1 VGFLLFGMQI
11 TPARDGKPVTIEL
24 VDTKTKEPKEVLEV
38 SSWAL
43 SLSKLE
49 QWASCST

>member
-1 VGFLLFGMQI
+1 VAFLLCGMQI

-38 SSWAL
+38 SSWVL

-49 QWASCST
+49 QLASCSM